1 MRGFILEVNDLRTFI
16 HTPRGVV
23 RAVDGVS
30 LQLETGRTLAIVGES
45 GCGKTMTA
53 LSILR
58 LLPPGGRIEGGK
70 ILYKGKDL
78 VSLSEE
84 GMQALR
90 GREIAMIF
98 QEPSVALN
106 PVFTVG
112 EQVSEALRLHHD
124 LTKKEARERAVELLK
139 VVGIP
144 EPHIRYR
151 SYPHQLSGGMKQRVV
166 IAMALAG
173 NPSLLIADEP
183 TTALDV
189 SIQAQI
195 LDLLLQLKEERGLSL
210 ILITHNLG
218 IVASCADE
226 IAVMYLGKVIEY
238 GPTGEIIRDPFHPY
252 TRGLLASV
260 PRNPL
265 EPIES
270 IPGSI
275 PSAFDKIDGCP
286 FHPRCQESVDICHR
300 SPPPFLPSEG
310 RWVRCWLYAEAN

>member
-166 IAMALAG
+166 
-173 NPSLLIADEP
+173 
-183 TTALDV
+183 
-189 SIQAQI
+189 
-195 LDLLLQLKEERGLSL
+195 
-210 ILITHNLG
+210 
-218 IVASCADE
+218 
-226 IAVMYLGKVIEY
+226 
-238 GPTGEIIRDPFHPY
+238 
-252 TRGLLASV
+252 
-260 PRNPL
+260 
-265 EPIES
+265 
-270 IPGSI
+270 
-275 PSAFDKIDGCP
+275 
-286 FHPRCQESVDICHR
+286 
-300 SPPPFLPSEG
+300 
-310 RWVRCWLYAEAN
+310 